1 MQGWIEFFCG
11 VLEEHRA
18 SRGLTQEA
26 LAEMLGVGK
35 GYISQ
40 LEHGRK
46 NPSLAWLIRFAHIL
60 GADVGELVKEIAR
73 REMDPS

>member
-1 MQGWIEFFCG
+1 MPGWIAFFCCH
-11 VLEEHRA
+11 LEVHPAR
-18 SRGLTQEA
+18 RGLTQEA
-26 LAEMLGVGK
+26 LAEMLGVRK

-40 LEHGRK
+40 LGNGRK
-46 NPSLAWLIRFAHIL
+46 TPSLAWLIRFAHIL